1 MGLQRS
7 DHMVAKNT
15 PSTLSPGKLMRQ
27 ASEVGEQFK
36 DEARSIGQQISE
48 KASEAAGAL
57 KDEVERVVDE
67 QKGRAAKRIARW
79 GSAAQKA
86 ARVLHAGGIDNVA
99 GYAETAADSVENA
112 ARYIEETDLGT
123 MARDLS
129 DAAKQ
134 HPSIFFGAM
143 FVAGLAAARVIK
155 VVQDSGGDE
164 DEES

>member
-1 MGLQRS
+1 
-7 DHMVAKNT
+7 MVARNSS
-15 PSTLSPGKLMRQ
+15 STLSPGKLIRQ
-27 ASEVGEQFK
+27 ASEVGDQFK
-36 DEARSIGQQISE
+36 EEALSIGQQIAE
-48 KASEAAGAL
+48 KTSEAAGAV
-57 KDEVERVVDE
+57 KNEIERVVEE

-123 MARDLS
+123 MASDLS
-129 DAAKQ
+129 DAAKR

-164 DEES
+164 GDEDEES